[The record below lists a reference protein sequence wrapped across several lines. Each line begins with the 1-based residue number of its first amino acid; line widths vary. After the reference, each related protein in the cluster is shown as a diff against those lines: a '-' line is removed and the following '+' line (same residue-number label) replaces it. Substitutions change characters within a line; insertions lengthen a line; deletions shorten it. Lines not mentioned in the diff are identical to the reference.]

1 MIAAQTNQDNSN
13 KDKSLVEKMK
23 VLFDTNILISAL
35 GRLKDIN
42 NELKDRANKVIQ
54 ICDERSWEKCISIR
68 TRTEIETGWN
78 NPKTSKHKILKEK
91 NLLSLFFVLP
101 YHHGNENYEE
111 VDANWE
117 EDESIFGDDEE
128 SEIAEEFEK
137 LLPWDEE
144 NVRRDRG
151 ILIDA
156 IKNKCNIVVSED
168 WSHFEKVRQVGQK
181 YHIEIYQ
188 PDDFIKHWKKAK

>member
-1 MIAAQTNQDNSN
+1 
-13 KDKSLVEKMK
+13 MK
-23 VLFDTNILISAL
+23 VIFDTNILFSAL
-35 GRLKDIN
+35 GRPQDIN

-54 ICDERSWEKCISIR
+54 ICDERSWEKYISIR
-68 TRTEIETGWN
+68 TRTEIEKGWN
-78 NPKTSKHKILKEK
+78 NPKTSEYKILKEK

-101 YHHGNENYEE
+101 YHHANENWEE

-128 SEIAEEFEK
+128 SEIADNIEA
-137 LLPWDEE
+137 LLGGSEN

-156 IKNKCNIVVSED
+156 VKNECQIVVSEN
-168 WSHFEKVRQVGQK
+168 WEHFKKVRQVAQK
-181 YHIEIYQ
+181 YHIEIYRL
-188 PDDFIKHWKKAK
+188 DDFIEKYE